1 MKRKRILLSS
11 CSVILVCMT
20 VIIGMTWALFTD
32 SLSVKNHLQAGD
44 LAISLR
50 RTKLEYSVLD
60 SNGKLAVTTVTE
72 PLDFTESSKNNV
84 FGIDAE
90 NMLIVPQ
97 SYFTAEM
104 ELINKGNVAFTYD
117 VAIKLTSTANDLAG
131 QLEITVTGSDNTTK
145 TVILDQS
152 KDEEKILYTGEMLKE
167 TTTNAQKFT
176 VTVKFL
182 DDKTTSGINNN
193 LTQGQFAEFDLIVT
207 ATQSTAPT
215 AQS

>member
-11 CSVILVCMT
+11 CSVIVACMA
-20 VIIGMTWALFTD
+20 VVIGMTWALFTD

-44 LAISLR
+44 LSISLR
-50 RTKLEYSVLD
+50 RTNLEYCVLGAD
-60 SNGKLAVTTVTE
+60 GKLAVNTIE
-72 PLDFTESSKNNV
+72 EDLDFTEASENNI
-84 FGIDAE
+84 FGIDAQ

-117 VAIKLTSTANDLAG
+117 VAIKLEGAADKLAG
-131 QLEITVTGSDNTTK
+131 QLEITVTGPNGSQTI
-145 TVILDQS
+145 ILDQS
-152 KDEEKILYTGEMLKE
+152 KESEKILYSGEMLKE

-193 LTQGQFAEFDLIVT
+193 LAQGQNAIFDLTVT
-207 ATQSTAPT
+207 ATQYTAPT
-215 AQS
+215 TQG